1 MIRRDV
7 CSLISETPG
16 AHGVHDTHTQT
27 PRQVYCEVRSIGMKL
42 LSEAKAAGMSP
53 DVRLRLAREE
63 LYQGEKLCLFH
74 GEMYDVE
81 SVYPLEQTNGID
93 LMLRRQT
100 GNGLPLAAASGTEA
114 STPDAGESGSDT
126 GAATETVTVTGT
138 DETGGD
144 VGV

>member
-53 DVRLRLAREE
+53 EVRLRLAREE
-63 LYQGEKLCLFH
+63 LYQGEKLCQFR
-74 GEMYDVE
+74 GELYDVE
-81 SVYPLEQTNGID
+81 NVYPLEQTNGID
-93 LMLRRQT
+93 LLLRRQT

-114 STPDAGESGSDT
+114 TTPSAGEAGSET
-126 GAATETVTVTGT
+126 GQATETVTETGT

-144 VGV
+144 AGV